1 MFLNYEG
8 IHVDTAVGCVLI
20 CFTILCLFLSLTGLE
35 TASYH
40 QQHITYLAR
49 LLLNSLLSHKY
60 DDALQCLVG
69 LCGACRRTPELFW
82 RVIWPEIP
90 DYQYTSIK
98 LLVWI
103 KNEPKYILIL
113 PTIWSYEVKM
123 HVFNPGCVP
132 FYCKFITVTY
142 TCTFATL
149 LASINISSRWLKN

>member
-1 MFLNYEG
+1 MIQVWYVKNRCYIGKFPFLLIIQKKTRTVTKNILQIYFSLIFITTFYREGRCCNILYIHVFLNYEG

-20 CFTILCLFLSLTGLE
+20 CFTILYLFLSLTGLE

-82 RVIWPEIP
+82 RVI
-90 DYQYTSIK
+90 
-98 LLVWI
+98 
-103 KNEPKYILIL
+103 
-113 PTIWSYEVKM
+113 
-123 HVFNPGCVP
+123 
-132 FYCKFITVTY
+132 
-142 TCTFATL
+142 
-149 LASINISSRWLKN
+149 